1 MNIYPPIIDSISTV
15 KLRDEIK
22 QLDPLKSNGFTTNKW
37 IGIHDEPENTIEKY
51 IQDSYDFYISKSILS
66 ETLVK
71 GFEWC
76 IYLMTSDNEG
86 IPLHCDHDEKIREDE
101 GRMEYPLCSTITH
114 LTNNL
119 NPDIIFNTKNGEHID

>member
-51 IQDSYDFYISKSILS
+51 RLDSYDFYISKSIL
-66 ETLVK
+66 
-71 GFEWC
+71 
-76 IYLMTSDNEG
+76 
-86 IPLHCDHDEKIREDE
+86 
-101 GRMEYPLCSTITH
+101 
-114 LTNNL
+114 
-119 NPDIIFNTKNGEHID
+119 

>member
-66 ETLVK
+66 DTLVK

-76 IYLMTSDNEG
+76 IYVLSL
-86 IPLHCDHDEKIREDE
+86 I
-101 GRMEYPLCSTITH
+101 
-114 LTNNL
+114 
-119 NPDIIFNTKNGEHID
+119 HI